1 MADTRPDIFLPAS
14 TPVDIYAALNAQAG
28 FPAVPV
34 GTQIRFVNKGNS
46 EVYAYASATA
56 PTISVDRVGIPVLSR
71 FGAYNESGDSG
82 AFVTSYIVD
91 GLINVSVV

>member
-1 MADTRPDIFLPAS
+1 MADTRPDIFLPAN

-28 FPAVPV
+28 FPAVDI

-56 PTISVDRVGIPVLSR
+56 PIIGVDRVGIPVLSR
-71 FGAYNESGDSG
+71 FGASNESGDSG
-82 AFVTSYIVD
+82 AFVTSYLVD
-91 GLINVSVV
+91 GLINVLVV

>member
-14 TPVDIYAALNAQAG
+14 TPVDIYAALNAQVG
-28 FPAVPV
+28 FPAVAV
-34 GTQIRFVNKGNS
+34 GTQIRFINKGNH
-46 EVYAYASATA
+46 EVYAYSSVTA
-56 PTISVDRVGIPVLSR
+56 PTPNTERIGIPVLSR
-71 FGAYNESGDSG
+71 MRACNESGDSG